1 MLRCGI
7 VAHPRRMIRD
17 HFDIAATMSQGGG
30 ALVTPAPKQEMEG
43 FAGRRTGVYSE
54 ALEGQNGNCGPTM
67 ISWVVMSKLSSLGAS
82 RAWPTAVR
90 PRKALL
96 LIPTIYLTG
105 LFVNGVPCGARPA
118 QAVQSLPS
126 RISTESLQNQFVNW
140 RVAGRVATL
149 KGAPVPAAKVQVDI
163 EGQPKKSLQTNLQGW
178 FEAAYHLNRDVY
190 PHLKVRVTASKAGYH
205 PAYEIAEYPSNDK
218 GWVIDVILREKGE
231 DALEPALANVV
242 AFLAPKLLDAANQD
256 REIEPQ
262 RKEFRAGTEKFV
274 SRHRSLEA
282 LPDLQK
288 VVERWPNCAA
298 CRALLGLAQLDA
310 GSWASALREI
320 NKAATPTTDRSKELK
335 LVAPLVLLGVV
346 EEWRGRPERATA
358 FLSQSLAVE
367 PENPMA
373 LEEMGRAL
381 LARNNWQAACQYLEK
396 AVKSGAPPE
405 ARLLLARAQL
415 QLGKDQDARAEL
427 TQFRAERKPKASSP
441 NTRLAYAELEQ
452 RLKLEARS
460 NIVPLINQPLPD
472 LLKVL
477 PELKGLEAASSQEE
491 LPEILRRIGGNVESF
506 FRTIPNTISQE
517 DVREERL
524 GKDGKVAHS
533 LDQSF
538 QYLILVKT
546 REPDVDVTE
555 YRGDSQGRMIL
566 VDNPEGRF
574 MLTAGFTS
582 LSLIFHPAFQ
592 SNTNF
597 RYLGRQS
604 LHGHKTVVM
613 AFAQTAQNARLLEQ
627 FSVGTTTG
635 LILQQGVAWIDAES
649 FQILRMRT
657 DLLKAPSEFELQ
669 RQTTEVTYDKVEFKE
684 EAWPVWLPREVA
696 VTVELKD
703 RSWHNLH
710 RYSAFKLFRVTATEH
725 IKDPQ
730 TASETTPA
738 PN

>member
-1 MLRCGI
+1 M
-7 VAHPRRMIRD
+7 
-17 HFDIAATMSQGGG
+17 
-30 ALVTPAPKQEMEG
+30 
-43 FAGRRTGVYSE
+43 
-54 ALEGQNGNCGPTM
+54 QNPM
-67 ISWVVMSKLSSLGAS
+67 D
-82 RAWPTAVR
+82 
-90 PRKALL
+90 
-96 LIPTIYLTG
+96 
-105 LFVNGVPCGARPA
+105 
-118 QAVQSLPS
+118 

-163 EGQPKKSLQTNLQGW
+163 EGQPKKSLQTNPQGW
-178 FEAAYHLNRDVY
+178 FETDYALNRDVY
-190 PHLKVRVTASKAGYH
+190 QHLKVRVTAGKAGYH
-205 PAYEIAEYPSNDK
+205 PAYEAAEYPSNDK
-218 GWVIDVILREKGE
+218 GWVIDVILREKSE

-242 AFLAPKLLDAANQD
+242 ALLAPKLLEAATQD
-256 REIEPQ
+256 KQIEPQ

-274 SRHRSLEA
+274 NRHRSLEA

-320 NKAATPTTDRSKELK
+320 SKAASTTDRSKQGEV
-335 LVAPLVLLGVV
+335 VAPLVLLGVV

-381 LARNNWQAACQYLEK
+381 LARNNWQPACQYLEK
-396 AVKSGAPPE
+396 AVKNGAPPE
-405 ARLLLARAQL
+405 VRLLLARAQL
-415 QLGKDQDARAEL
+415 QLGKDQDARNEL
-427 TQFRAERKPKASSP
+427 TQFRAERKPKGSSP
-441 NTRLAYAELEQ
+441 TTRLAYAELDQ

-460 NIVPLINQPLPD
+460 DITPLTSQPLPD
-472 LLKVL
+472 VLKAL
-477 PELKGLEAASSQEE
+477 PELKGLEAASSQDE
-491 LPEILRRIGGNVESF
+491 LSEILRRTGAHVESF

-524 GKDGKVAHS
+524 GKEGKVTHS

-538 QYLILVKT
+538 QYLVLVKT
-546 REPDVDVTE
+546 GKPDVDVTE
-555 YRGDSQGRMIL
+555 YRGDSQGRMIS

-582 LSLIFHPAFQ
+582 LSLNFHPAFQ
-592 SNTNF
+592 SDTNF
-597 RYLGRQS
+597 RYLGRQ
-604 LHGHKTVVM
+604 LLQGHKTAVV
-613 AFAQTAQNARLLEQ
+613 AFAQTPQNAHLLEQ
-627 FSVGTTTG
+627 FSVGSTTT

-649 FQILRMRT
+649 YQILRMRT
-657 DLLKAPSEFELQ
+657 DLLKAPPEFELH
-669 RQTTEVTYDKVEFKE
+669 RQTTEVTYDKVEFKGE
-684 EAWPVWLPREVA
+684 PWPVWLPREVA

-710 RYSAFKLFRVTATEH
+710 RYSAFRLFRVDATEH
-725 IKDPQ
+725 IKNPQ
-730 TASETTPA
+730 TVSETTPA
-738 PN
+738 TN